1 MRIFSYILTA
11 LVTIFVLNIA
21 LSFSLPS
28 YRNTLV
34 NIRSTLFPS
43 LVISENEIE
52 EQNKR
57 ENSRLLES
65 LDRIDKHIE
74 SLNEIKNTETKIITT
89 SGTTNSETIFI
100 EGTLLETLVPAE
112 EIISQELTIPLSGL
126 FLAKIMPEIILKK
139 IDNNGFF
146 DIQITKKMLYN
157 TYRDEKKK
165 ITIYA
170 FKDTYDTLLLN
181 MKLANKIYSI
191 NETDQFFGYTFFL
204 NLLKNDPK
212 NTTVRFVTALEGQ
225 AIGIEVTREYYPVL
239 KKMLLK
245 NK

>member
-34 NIRSTLFPS
+34 NIRTSIFPS
-43 LVISENEIE
+43 LSMPENEME
-52 EQNKR
+52 EQKKQ

-74 SLNEIKNTETKIITT
+74 SLNEIKNVRTEMITA
-89 SGTTNSETIFI
+89 SGTINGETIFTDD
-100 EGTLLETLVPAE
+100 TLSGALISAE
-112 EIISQELTIPLSGL
+112 EIVPQELTIPLSGL

-225 AIGIEVTREYYPVL
+225 AIGVEVTREYYPIL